1 MWWLLT
7 QQFGLRGRQEHHGM
21 RLEDFR
27 IMKGDDGLEFVEF
40 AEGPTKTRPGGLNAK
55 PRQFQPKMFQ
65 TSGERCPV
73 ALFRQY
79 INRRPRNLRASGPFY
94 LSIKY
99 NSGPSHETWYTV
111 QPMGENK
118 INSMMKNIISQT
130 SLQSSEKRFT
140 NHSARKTLVSKMK
153 KANLERSSIAKVTR
167 WLRWSE
173 RRLEDEQRQLSWA
186 ISKGNSTPKPVPV
199 VSSSSGPCASN
210 AVIPHMMS
218 SLAQNLMNSITN
230 CNVTFNLN
238 NKASPDKPRKRRF
251 HFIESDSDTD
261 WTIPWTV
268 WPDFKIFAP

>member
-1 MWWLLT
+1 
-7 QQFGLRGRQEHHGM
+7 
-21 RLEDFR
+21 
-27 IMKGDDGLEFVEF
+27 MKGDDGLEFVEF

-55 PRQFQPKMFQ
+55 RRQSQPKMFQ

-79 INRRPRNLRASGPFY
+79 INRRPRNLRANDPFY

-99 NSGPSHETWYTV
+99 NSGPSNETWYKV

-118 INSMMKNIISQT
+118 NNSMMKNIISQT

-140 NHSARKTLVSKMK
+140 NHSARKTLVSKMN
-153 KANLERSSIAKVTR
+153 KANLERSSIAKVTGHR
-167 WLRWSE
+167 NIQSLDDYDE
-173 RRLEDEQRQLSWA
+173 ANEDEQRQLSWA

-218 SLAQNLMNSITN
+218 SQAQNLINSFTN

-261 WTIPWTV
+261 
-268 WPDFKIFAP
+268 

>member
-99 NSGPSHETWYTV
+99 NSGPGDETWYKV

-118 INSMMKNIISQT
+118 INSMMKNIISLT
-130 SLQSSEKRFT
+130 TPQSSEKRFT
-140 NHSARKTLVSKMK
+140 NHSARKTLVRKMK
-153 KANLERSSIAKVTR
+153 KANLERSSIAKVTGHGNIQS
-167 WLRWSE
+167 LDDYDE
-173 RRLEDEQRQLSWA
+173 ADEDEQRQLSWA

-199 VSSSSGPCASN
+199 ASSSSGPCASN
-210 AVIPHMMS
+210 AVIPYTMS
-218 SLAQNLMNSITN
+218 S
-230 CNVTFNLN
+230 
-238 NKASPDKPRKRRF
+238 
-251 HFIESDSDTD
+251 
-261 WTIPWTV
+261 
-268 WPDFKIFAP
+268 